1 MRSAVRTT
9 IKAPSVDLL
18 QVPPTQPGE
27 MLIEEFL
34 RPRQITQV
42 EAARQLRV
50 STTRLNEII
59 RGKRGITADT
69 AWRLGDWLGTGP
81 DVWMNLQSKW
91 DLWQARKV
99 RKTA

>member
-1 MRSAVRTT
+1 M
-9 IKAPSVDLL
+9 KAPSVDLL
-18 QVPPTQPGE
+18 QVPPTHPGE

-59 RGKRGITADT
+59 RGKRGITADSV
-69 AWRLGDWLGTGP
+69 APRRLARYRAGRVDEPPEQVGFVAGT
-81 DVWMNLQSKW
+81 
-91 DLWQARKV
+91 
-99 RKTA
+99 

>member
-1 MRSAVRTT
+1 MRSAVKTT

-18 QVPPTQPGE
+18 QVPPTHPGE

-34 RPRQITQV
+34 RPQQITQV

-81 DVWMNLQSKW
+81 DVLDEPPEQVG
-91 DLWQARKV
+91 LVAG
-99 RKTA
+99 T

>member
-1 MRSAVRTT
+1 MRSAAKTI
-9 IKAPSVDLL
+9 IKAPTVDLL
-18 QVPPTQPGE
+18 REPPTHPGE
-27 MLIEEFL
+27 MLLEEFL

-42 EAARQLRV
+42 DAARHLRV

-91 DLWQARKV
+91 DLWHARKA